1 MRIEKAGFADVDA
14 LTTLRRKPDRRSVGK
29 WINKLSAF

>member
-14 LTTLRRKPDRRSVGK
+14 LTTLRLEYLIEDNGL
-29 WINKLSAF
+29 WQ

>member
-14 LTTLRRKPDRRSVGK
+14 LTTLRLEYLIEDNGSLAYSDAE
-29 WINKLSAF
+29 I